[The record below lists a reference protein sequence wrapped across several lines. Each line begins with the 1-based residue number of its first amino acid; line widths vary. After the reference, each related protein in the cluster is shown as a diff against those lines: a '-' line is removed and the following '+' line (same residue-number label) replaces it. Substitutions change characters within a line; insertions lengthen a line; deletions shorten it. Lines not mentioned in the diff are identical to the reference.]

1 MTLRYG
7 VVLAGGQSRR
17 MGGEDKAALRL
28 AGRPLIAHVIDRLA
42 PQVDRLV
49 IAGRHDYGT
58 GLATVGDDPQMA
70 GPVAAL
76 YGVARWLGETHG
88 KSRDKSQGKMHDD
101 VPAFVTAPADG
112 PFVPEDLVERLTE
125 HLAGAQPQGAIALD
139 DAGIHPTFAA
149 WRMADLDRV
158 RGDLGAAPSLRR
170 LAELTD
176 ARRIAWPG
184 THSFFNVNT
193 PDDLAAAEALRA
205 ASCPNTGPQKTGLQK
220 TGPDADPNAE
230 TR

>member
-58 GLATVGDDPQMA
+58 GLATVGDDPLMA

-88 KSRDKSQGKMHDD
+88 KSRDKSHGKSHEETHDD
-101 VPAFVTAPADG
+101 VSAFVTAPADG
-112 PFVPEDLVERLTE
+112 PFVPEDLAERLTE
-125 HLAGAQPQGAIALD
+125 HLAGAQPQSAIALD

-205 ASCPNTGPQKTGLQK
+205 ASCANTDAKKTDR
-220 TGPDADPNAE
+220 DADPSAG

>member
-58 GLATVGDDPQMA
+58 GLATVGDDPRMA

-76 YGVARWLGETHG
+76 YGVARWLGETH
-88 KSRDKSQGKMHDD
+88 DKSHGKMHDD

-112 PFVPEDLVERLTE
+112 PFVPEDLAERLTE
-125 HLAGAQPQGAIALD
+125 HLAGAQPQSAIALD

-158 RGDLGAAPSLRR
+158 RGDLDAAPSLRR

-205 ASCPNTGPQKTGLQK
+205 TSCPNTGAKKTGS
-220 TGPDADPNAE
+220 DADPNAG